1 MTDQS
6 QRLEVATMKAEV
18 GSNILYRFANDPA
31 ANAEIPTG
39 AGDIPNLKQVI
50 LQLQEEGAE
59 KISFATTI
67 YPTTAAGIAATANG
81 AVFLVVSNEAGEIY
95 AVYTNSAGVAVDTG
109 KRALSSQAVED
120 AMQAATEA
128 ADAAQE
134 AADLSTERTARFLA
148 PVSAPPVIRDDGTP
162 LQIGDRYINTVSQVE
177 YIYKTS
183 GWAAND
189 SMAAIADLEDPA
201 DYAKG
206 AALVPYDG
214 TTVGE
219 QILASRKLSDFDAA
233 RAYNGNASKIEVAKA
248 GISGTFFRRPF
259 LAGDVDDGGD
269 TLVSNN
275 GLWTMRR
282 DFKGAVFPL
291 WFGAVGDGVSN
302 DTEAVRAA
310 CALATELGLE
320 VSFAG
325 MARTYIDTNA
335 DIRFNCSLRGHGT
348 TLVSADGIITPPSNS
363 SIKNMFRLVDP
374 DLSQRPISI
383 NVAELY
389 DGQTQLT
396 VPENVGNGMLYVSS
410 NKQIGSRTSDPTTPL
425 YFAISH
431 SIYRGGVLNYP
442 IKTDLTANT
451 ITALFTPSPQTW
463 VEIDGF
469 TADETSYN
477 NQCLFR
483 VERGLTRVKNIAI
496 QPNGR
501 NTMPLNVNYL
511 FRFVNSV
518 NVVVE
523 DCIINSQS
531 TYGGN
536 TYGIVFDNCCDIN
549 MSRMYGRGR
558 DTWGVMETNNVNGV
572 SINDCNLNRLDV
584 HQGMHNFFVRGGT
597 LYKNAIQYGWGSG
610 LLVVE
615 GVTVVGNTSV
625 VAARNDYD
633 GGFDGAIR
641 IHKCTVN
648 YMRQS
653 ANSSTGV
660 AEVVAVFTANSLGGV
675 FPIKMAD
682 SIEISDICCVHA
694 GVSDILLTKAIQFEL
709 ASDSYQ
715 VTMPNVLMIKN
726 IYSTKGRLLFTIS
739 CPWDKLRAPTGGK
752 MNALIED
759 IDSKPYPARA
769 TLMRTST
776 LGSYVSSSGTFRFK
790 FRNIKGFTQYFGA
803 PGARIAIEDSSV
815 SHIKSYAGGG
825 PAQRIELS
833 NCDFDETTSA
843 LNGSTVGELADD
855 SSEVIL
861 NGVRVRAQANIEYA
875 DAMQGVL
882 IKKGVVCKL
891 PASATAGTAFS
902 GYRASAIFE

>member
-6 QRLEVATMKAEV
+6 QRLEVATVKAEV

-31 ANAEIPTG
+31 ANAEIPTE

-81 AVFLVVSNEAGEIY
+81 AVFLVVSNEADEIY
-95 AVYTNSAGVAVDTG
+95 AVYTNTAGVAVDTG

-148 PVSAPPVIRDDGTP
+148 PISTPPTLRDDGEA
-162 LQIGDRYINTVSQVE
+162 LQIGDRYLNTDNQAE
-177 YIYKTS
+177 YIYKST
-183 GWAAND
+183 GWQAND
-189 SMAAIADLEDPA
+189 SIEAISEIKNPNSIFE
-201 DYAKG
+201 G
-206 AALVPYDG
+206 AALIPYDG
-214 TTVGE
+214 TTVGD
-219 QILASRKLSDFDAA
+219 QMLASRKLGSLAAA
-233 RAYNGNASKIEVAKA
+233 RAYAGSASRVEVTHGGA
-248 GISGTFFRRPF
+248 SGSFIRRPF
-259 LAGDVDDGGD
+259 TAGDVDNNGT
-269 TLVSNN
+269 TLVSSN
-275 GLWTMRR
+275 GLWTLER
-282 DFKGAVFPL
+282 DFKGCIYPL
-291 WFGAVGDGVSN
+291 WFGAAGDGVSN
-302 DTEAVRAA
+302 DTEAVRTA
-310 CALATELGLE
+310 CRIATNWGLD
-320 VSFAG
+320 VSFEG
-325 MARTYIDTNA
+325 MKRVFIDTNA
-335 DIRFNCSLRGHGT
+335 DIRFNCSLHGHGVV
-348 TLVSADGIITPPSNS
+348 LVSNGGIVVPPSNDT
-363 SIKNMFRLVDP
+363 IKNMFRLTDPSLAQKDISVDV
-374 DLSQRPISI
+374 L
-383 NVAELY
+383 EMFE
-389 DGQTQLT
+389 GQTQLT
-396 VPENVGNGMLYVSS
+396 VAENIGNGMLYISS
-410 NKQIGSRTSDPTTPL
+410 NKQIGYRTSAPTQPL

-431 SIYRGGVLNYP
+431 SINRGGVLNFP
-442 IKTDLTANT
+442 IKTDLTSHT
-451 ITALFTPSPQTW
+451 ISAKFTPSPQTW
-463 VEIDGF
+463 VEIEGF

-483 VERGLTRVKNIAI
+483 IERGLVKVRNNAV

-501 NTMPLNVNYL
+501 NTMPVCVNYL
-511 FRFVNSV
+511 FRFLNGINIVFED
-518 NVVVE
+518 NV
-523 DCIINSQS
+523 ISGQT

-536 TYGIVFDNCCDIN
+536 TYGIVFDNCCDVT
-549 MSRMYGRGR
+549 MSRNYGRGR
-558 DTWGVMETNNVNGV
+558 DTWGVMETNNVNGFY
-572 SINDCNLNRLDV
+572 INDCNLNRLDV
-584 HQGMHNFFVRGGT
+584 HQGMHNFFVRGGVC
-597 LYKNAIQYGWGSG
+597 YGNSVQYGWGSG